1 MVHPESIRGLL
12 IDLDGVLYV
21 GERPIAGAR
30 AALEALRSRGIARRF
45 VTNTTTRTAAEVVAK
60 LRALGFAVDDAEV
73 FSAVTATRTFLRA
86 AGDGRPSVHLLVR
99 DSVKSEFA
107 EFPQDREH
115 PDFVVV
121 GDIGAAWSYEL
132 MNRAFRQLM
141 HGAELVAMHRNRF
154 FETEDG
160 LRLDI
165 GAFVAGL
172 EAVTG
177 KRARII
183 GKPSRDFFQL
193 GLDAL
198 RLPAEQVAMVGDDI
212 DSDVGGARDAGL
224 GGLLVRTGKY
234 REDDVRGSA
243 VTPDAVLDSIADLP
257 AWLDAGQA
265 AE

>member
-1 MVHPESIRGLL
+1 MRDPEEIHGLL

-21 GERPIAGAR
+21 GDRPIEGAR
-30 AALEALRSRGIARRF
+30 EALDELAGRGIDRRF
-45 VTNTTTRTAAEVVAK
+45 VTNTTTRTADEVVAK
-60 LRALGFAVDDAEV
+60 IRKLGFEVAPEEV
-73 FSAVTATRTFLRA
+73 FSAVTATRTFLR
-86 AGDGRPSVHLLVR
+86 GVEGGPPSVHLLVR
-99 DSVKSEFA
+99 DSVKVEFE
-107 EFPQDREH
+107 EFPQDREN

-141 HGAELVAMHRNRF
+141 NGAELVAMHRNRF

-177 KRARII
+177 KQARII
-183 GKPSRDFFQL
+183 GKPSPEFFRL

-198 RLPAEQVAMVGDDI
+198 GLPAGEVAMVGDDI

-224 GGLLVRTGKY
+224 GGILVRTGKY
-234 REDDVRGSA
+234 REEYVASSE
-243 VTPDAVLDSIADLP
+243 VEPDAVLDSIADLP
-257 AWLDAGQA
+257 GWLAQNR
-265 AE
+265 